1 MTELRL
7 YFPFEPK
14 PVQSSTFSTKNGVI
28 RNYQPKKVTSYKG
41 VIAYSFIQQVGAG
54 FIPTDKPIFITRLW
68 FVFATNKGISKKDMA
83 MVEAWEASVSKGFML
98 MPDYEMPAPLYKPTR
113 PDLADNLSKG
123 VMDALTGLLWKDDSQ
138 IVEMSGV
145 MKCFGLR
152 PRIEMWLEYDK

>member
-28 RNYQPKKVTSYKG
+28 RNYQPSKVTSYKG
-41 VIAYSFIQQVGAG
+41 QIAYSFLQQYPG
-54 FIPTDKPIFITRLW
+54 FMPTDKPIFITRLW
-68 FVFATNKGISKKDMA
+68 FVFPTNKGITKKDMA
-83 MVEAWEASVSKGFML
+83 IVTNWEADLVVEATIPQSGFVSPM
-98 MPDYEMPAPLYKPTR
+98 PLYKPTR

-123 VMDALTGLLWKDDSQ
+123 MMDALSGLLWKDDSQ

-145 MKCFGLR
+145 MKCFGLK
-152 PRIEMWLEYDK
+152 PRVELWVEY